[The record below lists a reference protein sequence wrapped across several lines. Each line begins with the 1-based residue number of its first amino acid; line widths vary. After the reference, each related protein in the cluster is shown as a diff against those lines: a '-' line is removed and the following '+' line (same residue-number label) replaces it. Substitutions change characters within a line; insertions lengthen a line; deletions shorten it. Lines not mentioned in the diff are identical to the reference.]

1 MHVQPPP
8 PPGNVLTP
16 ATTTVHPV
24 VRFLLSTGNLVGCA
38 GAALVTL
45 LFIVGILKAFWPVL
59 AVAAYG
65 LGVATFWRPTPKAF
79 EEGQDTAY
87 YLDWLRVVGL
97 PKLPDQAGARLA
109 RILEMAEEMWPRLKA
124 MQTEGLV
131 PYASR
136 EEIKQVLTVFLPEL
150 IQNYIRVPPA
160 YARTHKVD
168 GKSMDFLLDAQL
180 ELLETH
186 VQSIR
191 DNVYSKDVEALRTN
205 GRVLKE
211 MLDPSMMLR

>member
-168 GKSMDFLLDAQL
+168 GKSMDLLLDEQL

>member
-1 MHVQPPP
+1 
-8 PPGNVLTP
+8 
-16 ATTTVHPV
+16 
-24 VRFLLSTGNLVGCA
+24 
-38 GAALVTL
+38 
-45 LFIVGILKAFWPVL
+45 
-59 AVAAYG
+59 
-65 LGVATFWRPTPKAF
+65 
-79 EEGQDTAY
+79 
-87 YLDWLRVVGL
+87 
-97 PKLPDQAGARLA
+97 
-109 RILEMAEEMWPRLKA
+109 MAEEMWPRLKA

-160 YARTHKVD
+160 YARTQKVD
-168 GKSMDFLLDAQL
+168 GKSMDFLLDEQL